1 MALKIKTLAGLVNA
15 ALHIKTAGGIVPVNL
30 HAKTADGIVL
40 LSGGGAALTEFS
52 FLSGLPAGFTL
63 TRGGD
68 DRLARNSS
76 GQWARYSGNA
86 PRVHHTMEGTPLG
99 LVFERSVADK
109 AKLGFNFVT
118 APTDTTGGFLTAPDF
133 VSMTPDPASLAAEGF
148 SAFETAL
155 RFAPDADKNWQIRHT
170 TGNVNKH
177 TIMGVIR
184 DNRGSGLAT
193 MSRIL
198 MTGAANVSP
207 PVYDEW
213 ALVSIENLT
222 PSTTSRIGQIT
233 AVAGHNFDVAGLWL
247 VEAPY
252 APLPFWRTD
261 GLSATVADEYATA
274 PLSGV
279 TGWSTSGCTIYYEWF
294 HDRPFS
300 VDGEPLVAFVDAGA
314 SGDHIKI
321 GGRADGTLRIEAYIG
336 GASVFSA
343 DFAAPARSTSHVAAI
358 RLKPGAFAAAVDGV
372 ISTVADVSPALANI
386 NTISLNKHGALV
398 GNQFARLLSITA
410 QQPDDGPFAASAT
423 ISGGYL

>member
-1 MALKIKTLAGLVNA
+1 M
-15 ALHIKTAGGIVPVNL
+15 PV
-30 HAKTADGIVL
+30 
-40 LSGGGAALTEFS
+40 LSGVTLKVGAAAVAAAYFRGANLVGNVLTEFS
-52 FLSGLPAGFTL
+52 FLAGLPDGFTL

-76 GQWARYSGNA
+76 GQWTRYSGNS
-86 PRVHHTMEGTPLG
+86 PRVHHAMEGTPLG
-99 LVFERSVADK
+99 LVFERAVADK

-118 APTDTTGGFLTAPDF
+118 APTDTTGGYLTAPTE
-133 VSMTPDPASLAAEGF
+133 VSLTPDPASLAAEGF
-148 SAFETAL
+148 GVFTSAL
-155 RFAPDADKNWQIRHT
+155 RHAPAADKNWQIRHT
-170 TGNVNKH
+170 VGNLNKH

-184 DNRGSGLAT
+184 DNRGSGLST

-198 MTGAANVSP
+198 MTGAANISP

-213 ALVSIENLT
+213 ALVSLENLT

-300 VDGEPLVAFVDAGA
+300 VDGEPLVAFVDSGA
-314 SGDHIKI
+314 SSDHIKI
-321 GGRADGTLRIEAYIG
+321 GGRADGTLRIEVYIG

-343 DFAAPARSTSHVAAI
+343 DFAAPTRSTSHVAAI

-372 ISTVADVSPALANI
+372 ISTVADVSPSLANI
-386 NTISLNKHGALV
+386 NTISLNKHGSV
-398 GNQFARLLSITA
+398 YGNQFARGMTISASL
-410 QQPDDGPFAASAT
+410 PDDGPFAAGSSV
-423 ISGGYL
+423 SGGFI